1 MIKMLDRVPI
11 IVVVIDGSED
21 MTSPCND
28 QEILR
33 GSSPVITEQLIWTYA
48 PSSTVSDGNWNGAIL
63 GGSMEFGKF
72 YNLI

>member
-1 MIKMLDRVPI
+1 MLDRVPI

-33 GSSPVITEQLIWTYA
+33 GSSPVITEQLI
-48 PSSTVSDGNWNGAIL
+48 
-63 GGSMEFGKF
+63 
-72 YNLI
+72 